1 MAGRD
6 RPLVILT
13 GPTAS
18 GKTGLSVQ
26 LAKEIGEEII
36 SADSMQIYRKMRIG
50 TARVTPEEME
60 GIPHY
65 LVDELD
71 PAEAF
76 NVVRFREMALA
87 AVEKILD
94 RGRIPIVAGGTGF
107 YIQALLY
114 DVDFSE
120 HDGEA
125 PYRQELRQIAEK
137 EGKEAL
143 HRMLTLVDPDYAA
156 TVHSNNV
163 KRVIR
168 ALEYYHETG
177 QTLSSHNLAM
187 RSREPAFLSAYFVL
201 EPERQVLYDRINRRV
216 DLMMEEGLLDEVRG
230 LVEEG
235 YDRDLVSMQ
244 GIGYQEFFDYF
255 DGKQTLEETV
265 SLIKRNTR
273 RFAKRQMT
281 WFRREKDVIRIPVGP
296 GTDREDV
303 ILEMKRIL
311 GRKGIISG
319 TE

>member
-1 MAGRD
+1 MTGRD

-26 LAKEIGEEII
+26 LAKRIGGEII

-60 GIPHY
+60 GVPHH
-65 LVDELD
+65 LVACLD

-76 NVVRFREMALA
+76 NVVRFREMALG
-87 AVEKILD
+87 AVEKILAK
-94 RGRIPIVAGGTGF
+94 GRIPIVAGGTGF

-114 DVDFSE
+114 DVDFSD
-120 HDGEA
+120 HDDEA
-125 PYRQELRQIAEK
+125 PYRQGLRQIAEK

-143 HRMLTLVDPDYAA
+143 HRMLVAVDPDYAA

-177 QTLSSHNLAM
+177 QTLSSHNQAM
-187 RSREPAFLSAYFVL
+187 RSRQPAFNSAYFVL
-201 EPERQVLYDRINRRV
+201 EPEREVLYDQINRRV
-216 DLMMEEGLLDEVRG
+216 DLMMEEGLLEEVRG

-235 YDRDLVSMQ
+235 YGRDLVSMQ

-255 DGKQTLEETV
+255 DGKQSLEETV
-265 SLIKRNTR
+265 FLIKRNTR

-296 GTDREDV
+296 GTDREEV
-303 ILEMKRIL
+303 ILGMEDIL
-311 GRKGIISG
+311 RQRGIISS